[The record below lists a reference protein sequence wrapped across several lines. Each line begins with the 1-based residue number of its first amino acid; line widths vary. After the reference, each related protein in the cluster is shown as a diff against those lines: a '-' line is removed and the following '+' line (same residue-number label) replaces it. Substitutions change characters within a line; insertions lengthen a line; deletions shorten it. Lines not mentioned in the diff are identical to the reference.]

1 MKGIEAI
8 ELIRQH
14 HPDMSTGE
22 CILLLNEGQK
32 DFCRKTNIYK
42 TSYTQLSNAG
52 QRYYTLD
59 DNILDIK
66 EVHFNDVVIPR
77 LIGKPIIDDDE
88 FLSHTNQLADPST
101 SSNDRYWYLDTR
113 RIAIV
118 EKSTGRVTS
127 RDDKSS
133 QYQSCSVTGQEI
145 RLLVTAYPTEF
156 TQANIDSNMVLSLVP
171 GSFERVIVDYV
182 IANGYMLPSN
192 FQPPAVQLFTAK
204 YDNGAKEGKKF
215 SNKSSGGTGKIVPC
229 EF

>member
-1 MKGIEAI
+1 MEGIKAI

-14 HPDMSTGE
+14 HPDLSSGE

-59 DNILDIK
+59 DNILDIQA
-66 EVHFNDVVIPR
+66 VHFNDVIIPR
-77 LIGKPIIDDDE
+77 LIGSPIIDDDE
-88 FLSHTNQLADPST
+88 FLSGTNPLAVPGT

-113 RIAIV
+113 RVGIV
-118 EKSTGRVTS
+118 EKSTGRVVS
-127 RDDKSS
+127 RDDKTS
-133 QYQSCSVTGQEI
+133 QYQSCSVDDVEI

-156 TQANIDSNMVLSLVP
+156 TQANIATNMVLSLVP

-204 YDNGAKEGKKF
+204 YEAGVKEGKKF
-215 SNKSSGGTGKIVPC
+215 SNKSAAGTGRIVPC